1 MTAKDLQQ
9 LIQQGEGDHLEAKS
23 SKGGFPDSLW
33 ESYSAFA
40 NTDGGI
46 ILLGVEEDDNRNLY
60 IQKGLGDAKK
70 AKDTFWKLVNN
81 RQKIS
86 HNVVLNQGVYI
97 LQMDGKDILVI
108 EVPRAERTARP
119 VYKGTDPRKG
129 TYKRYGDGD
138 HLCSIEEVGAMMR
151 DASISPLDA
160 TPVKELDLSALC
172 AESINGY
179 RQMFRA
185 ANPNHL
191 WNQLGND
198 LFLRRIKA
206 VDAADDGEFHPTEAG
221 LLMFGYEYEITR
233 RFPMYFLDYQED
245 REVVGLT
252 RWKDRVVS
260 SSGDWSGNV
269 FDFIL
274 KVLTKLQS
282 DLKVP
287 FVVKGVQ
294 RIDDTPLHR
303 LLREAATN
311 CLVHADYY
319 GRQGVVI
326 RKSKEGFEFANP
338 GGLRIPKSEAI
349 AGGVSDPRNA
359 TLLKMFSLIR
369 FGERA
374 GSGLNGIVQVWS
386 AVYHTMPAISEKTD
400 AGRTILLLPTNGQEP
415 DAEALLKFY
424 DEVELEENDDE
435 PTMKRD
441 TGESCTVEKSTEKS
455 TEKILEQMRSNPSIT
470 IAELCEIL
478 GLSDKGVRKNI
489 DKLKQAGLLTRIGP
503 DKGGYWK
510 VTEINDKQ
518 KES

>member
-60 IQKGLGDAKK
+60 VQKGLADAKK

-160 TPVKELDLSALC
+160 APVKELELSALC

-191 WNQLGND
+191 WNQLDND

-206 VDAADDGEFHPTEAG
+206 VDAVD
-221 LLMFGYEYEITR
+221 
-233 RFPMYFLDYQED
+233 
-245 REVVGLT
+245 
-252 RWKDRVVS
+252 
-260 SSGDWSGNV
+260 
-269 FDFIL
+269 
-274 KVLTKLQS
+274 
-282 DLKVP
+282 
-287 FVVKGVQ
+287 
-294 RIDDTPLHR
+294 
-303 LLREAATN
+303 
-311 CLVHADYY
+311 
-319 GRQGVVI
+319 
-326 RKSKEGFEFANP
+326 RKS
-338 GGLRIPKSEAI
+338 
-349 AGGVSDPRNA
+349 V
-359 TLLKMFSLIR
+359 
-369 FGERA
+369 
-374 GSGLNGIVQVWS
+374 V
-386 AVYHTMPAISEKTD
+386 
-400 AGRTILLLPTNGQEP
+400 
-415 DAEALLKFY
+415 
-424 DEVELEENDDE
+424 
-435 PTMKRD
+435 
-441 TGESCTVEKSTEKS
+441 
-455 TEKILEQMRSNPSIT
+455 
-470 IAELCEIL
+470 
-478 GLSDKGVRKNI
+478 
-489 DKLKQAGLLTRIGP
+489 
-503 DKGGYWK
+503 
-510 VTEINDKQ
+510 
-518 KES
+518 

>member
-1 MTAKDLQQ
+1 MTTKDIQL
-9 LIQQGEGDHLEAKS
+9 LIQQGEGDHLDAKS
-23 SKGGFPDSLW
+23 GKGGFPDSLW

-46 ILLGVEEDDNRNLY
+46 ILLGIEEDNNHNLN
-60 IQKGLGDAKK
+60 QKGLSDAEK

-97 LQMDGKDILVI
+97 THMDNKDILVI
-108 EVPRAERTARP
+108 EVPRAERTVRP

-129 TYKRYGDGD
+129 SYKRYGDAD
-138 HLCSIEEVGAMMR
+138 HLCSVEEVGAMMR

-160 TPVKELDLSALC
+160 APVKELDLSALNV
-172 AESINGY
+172 ESINGY

-185 ANPNHL
+185 ANPKHL
-191 WNQLGND
+191 WNQLDND

-206 VDAADDGEFHPTEAG
+206 ADAADDGVFHPTEAG

-245 REVVGLT
+245 REVIGLT

-319 GRQGVVI
+319 GRQGMVI

-374 GSGLNGIVQVWS
+374 GSGLNGIMQVWS
-386 AVYHTMPAISEKTD
+386 AVYHTSPVIFEKAD
-400 AGRTILLLPTNGQEP
+400 ADRTILLLPTNGKEP
-415 DAEALLKFY
+415 DAEALRGFY
-424 DEVELEENDDE
+424 DDVEVEENGNDPMIKQE
-435 PTMKRD
+435 
-441 TGESCTVEKSTEKS
+441 GEKPLPKKTVEKTV
-455 TEKILEQMRSNPSIT
+455 EKIIALIKENPKIT
-470 IAELCEIL
+470 QAELADL
-478 GLSDKGVRKNI
+478 TGLSRRGIEWNI
-489 DKLKQAGLLTRIGP
+489 QQLKSLGLLTRIGP
-503 DKGGYWK
+503 DKGGWWK
-510 VTEINDKQ
+510 VE
-518 KES
+518 E